1 MFKVGIVG
9 YSGQK
14 FSNERAST
22 LIKKAFEQI
31 PSDDEIAIV
40 SGLTAIGIPNMA
52 YQEADRRGW
61 KTIGIACSKAQDY
74 PCYPCDEAHIV
85 GAEWG
90 DESSLFLDSIDMLIR
105 VGGGK
110 QSFAECETAKAMG
123 LAVYGLELE
132 PEFN

>member
-14 FSNERAST
+14 FNTERANT
-22 LIKKAFEQI
+22 IIKKAFDRI
-31 PSDDEIAIV
+31 LFDDEVAIV

-52 YQEADRRGW
+52 YKEADRRGW

-74 PCYPCDEAHIV
+74 ECHPCDEIHIV

-90 DESSLFLDSIDMLIR
+90 DESSLFLDSIDLLIR
-105 VGGGK
+105 IGGGK
-110 QSFAECETAKAMG
+110 QSFAECETAKKMG
-123 LAVYGLELE
+123 LEVWAFELE